1 MVLKFYRNVLKVL
14 QEGMNAVLMVV
25 IRSTG
30 SSPGRQG
37 FQMLVTEKELA
48 GTIGGGVMEH
58 KLAEYSR
65 ELLAK
70 GRFPPFIKRQV
81 HMTEAPRDRSGMIC
95 SGEQVIAFYYL
106 DKADI
111 ATVEEIVND
120 HDSYIRYDEKGISN
134 AADCGSEDNEF
145 IAGDSEWRYVKSK
158 RPESKAYIFGAG
170 HVSLALSELLSK
182 LDFEIH
188 LFDDRPGLNTMEA
201 NSFAKTKTLI
211 NFEDSA
217 RYVPEGENIYVI
229 IVSFGHRWDDIILR
243 SLYGMRFRYI
253 GMLGSKEK
261 IRQMKEAFHSQGF
274 AMEYFGKLHAPI
286 GINIRSRT
294 ADEIAVSIA
303 AELIAVRNEGN

>member
-1 MVLKFYRNVLKVL
+1 MVLNIYRDLLKAL
-14 QEGMNAVLMVV
+14 LEGKSAVLMVV

-58 KLAEYSR
+58 KLAELSR

-70 GRFPPFIKRQV
+70 GRFKPFIRRQV
-81 HMTEAPRDRSGMIC
+81 HMSEAPKDRSGMIC
-95 SGEQVIAFYYL
+95 SGEQAIAFYYL
-106 DKADI
+106 DKTDL
-111 ATVEEIVND
+111 ATVEEILKD
-120 HDSYIRYDEKGISN
+120 QDSCILYDERGISN
-134 AADCGSEDNEF
+134 AADRESEDDAF
-145 IAGDSEWRYVKSK
+145 IAGESEWRYVKSK
-158 RPESKAYIFGAG
+158 RPESKAYIFGGG

-201 NSFAKTKTLI
+201 NCFAKTKTLI

-217 RYVPEGENIYVI
+217 KYISEGDNNYVI
-229 IVSFGHRWDDIILR
+229 IMSFGHRWDDMILR

-261 IRQMKEAFHSQGF
+261 IRQMKEAFLSQGF
-274 AMEYFGKLHAPI
+274 AMDYFDKLHAPI
-286 GINIRSRT
+286 GIDIRSKT

-303 AELIAVRNEGN
+303 AELIAVRNGET